1 MRKLLAFF
9 RDMKTLIKILL
20 KVLFIFLKKI
30 AYLVIDPENLNI
42 NEEKMNRYT
51 LLMKNFVLIYY
62 LLRLLI
68 LNY

>member
-62 LLRLLI
+62 LLRLLAS
-68 LNY
+68 